1 MAVDVKILGN
11 SAKSAEHS
19 EEEERQEHLMLETQ
33 PREEMNRM
41 VMDAMTRTS
50 KRYWITVGVLSF
62 LVAVCL
68 FGTWANM
75 IATGN
80 GVLGVRQPVF

>member
-19 EEEERQEHLMLETQ
+19 EEEERQEHLMLDPK

-41 VMDAMTRTS
+41 VMDAMTHTS
-50 KRYWITVGVLSF
+50 KRYWITVGVLAF
-62 LVAVCL
+62 LWRCACSVRG
-68 FGTWANM
+68 GT
-75 IATGN
+75 
-80 GVLGVRQPVF
+80 